1 MLFSVLTRKDMV
13 SRHNFT
19 LLRSCPGWE
28 EAELCWWLPQGW
40 VPRVC
45 PATITEGARSPQAP
59 QAACTAGQVPQT
71 DLYRQPL
78 PLGHRGRAGGEI
90 HHYLR
95 PGLGKWGTLVR
106 SMEPC
111 RTQPLFPGPPAHP
124 LAQGQVNWWAPRQE
138 ERICLFPDSAVDNHC
153 STNLWLHGPL
163 TVIYWQLLVCGRGP
177 PRRWPVAE
185 QGH

>member
-1 MLFSVLTRKDMV
+1 MLFSVLTRKDVV
-13 SRHNFT
+13 SRHNFA
-19 LLRSCPGWE
+19 LLRSSPGWE
-28 EAELCWWLPQGW
+28 EAALSWWPPQSW

-90 HHYLR
+90 HHHLKAWAWQVGDPCEGYGALQD
-95 PGLGKWGTLVR
+95 PAPCSLGPQLTHWPKARW
-106 SMEPC
+106 M
-111 RTQPLFPGPPAHP
+111 
-124 LAQGQVNWWAPRQE
+124 APRQE
-138 ERICLFPDSAVDNHC
+138 ERICLFPDSALDNHC
-153 STNLWLHGPL
+153 STNLWLRGPL
-163 TVIYWQLLVCGRGP
+163 TVIYWQLLVCGWGQLQH
-177 PRRWPVAE
+177 WPMAE